1 MVRVRCR
8 KCNTELSSSAKPQCC
23 GCSNQMILKDDT
35 VTAVDLS
42 DVMLIKSEDS
52 IKDHGFLTSDDLKYQ
67 EERRKRKVR
76 KLTFEER

>member
-52 IKDHGFLTSDDLKYQ
+52 IKDHESPLAAAKKKQYYQ
-67 EERRKRKVR
+67 SWKK
-76 KLTFEER
+76 